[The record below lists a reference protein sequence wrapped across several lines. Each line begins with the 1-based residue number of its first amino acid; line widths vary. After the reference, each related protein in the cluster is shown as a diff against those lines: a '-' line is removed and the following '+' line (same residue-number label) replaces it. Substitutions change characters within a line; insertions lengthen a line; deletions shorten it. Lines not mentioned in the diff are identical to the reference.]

1 MSDNEEQQKVGIPTQ
16 ARGQRMGRGED
27 LDAKRQE
34 MEDGTPALSGVRGE
48 NSEMFADASTQHFGG
63 DSVTPDTASPS
74 TPGAIPTGEPLGQSG
89 GERQAKR
96 QIADS
101 DTSETRTK

>member
-1 MSDNEEQQKVGIPTQ
+1 MSDNEEQHTVGIPETP
-16 ARGQRMGRGED
+16 RGQRMGRGDD
-27 LDAKRQE
+27 LDIKRQE
-34 MEDGTPALSGVRGE
+34 MESGTPAISGARAEG
-48 NSEMFADASTQHFGG
+48 SEMFADDSAQHFGG

-89 GERQAKR
+89 GERQAKQ

-101 DTSETRTK
+101 QKSKS

>member
-1 MSDNEEQQKVGIPTQ
+1 MSDNEEQHTVGIPERP
-16 ARGQRMGRGED
+16 RGQRMGRGED

-34 MEDGTPALSGVRGE
+34 MEDGTPALSGIRAE

-63 DSVTPDTASPS
+63 DSVTPATTSPS
-74 TPGAIPTGEPLGQSG
+74 TPGAIPTGEPLGQTG
-89 GERQAKR
+89 GERQAKQ

-101 DTSETRTK
+101 QKR